1 MPALTADKLNRLISE
16 CRVKCE
22 ALEPNK
28 LKELDANYSLSFEEH
43 FEFQQMQAR
52 AHASGL
58 LSTEAARIVYIAL
71 GEGANWA
78 ANTDT
83 ATKVIVTQLMGEL
96 LDIRVKAAT
105 R

>member
-1 MPALTADKLNRLISE
+1 MPGLTADKLNRLISE

-22 ALEPNK
+22 ALSSDK
-28 LKELDANYSLSFEEH
+28 LKELDAGMALSSYDH
-43 FEFQQMQAR
+43 FVFQEMQAS
-52 AHASGL
+52 AHAQGL
-58 LSTEAARIVYIAL
+58 LSTEAARIVYVAL

-78 ANTDT
+78 AKTDT